1 MANQQRRIEKV
12 AYWQGHVDGQAA
24 GGLSVRAYCLDHWL
38 SEPSFYAWRRK
49 LHERQ
54 VQKTDQQHDASR
66 SAGDSRR
73 HPTAGMPSSKARRS
87 RLAVAA
93 GLIAVDV
100 VETSVTNVS
109 NPKIEIEIQGKIVIR
124 LREDVSAEILR
135 RVIVVCCGN
144 CEHSGHDSFSGD
156 REVRS
161 C

>member
-1 MANQQRRIEKV
+1 MADQQRRIEKE

-49 LHERQ
+49 LQERQ
-54 VQKTDQQHDASR
+54 VRQAAQHGDTSER
-66 SAGDSRR
+66 VGGKPRHPSAGIAS
-73 HPTAGMPSSKARRS
+73 AKARRS
-87 RLAVAA
+87 RLTVEA

-100 VETSVTNVS
+100 VETVVTNVS
-109 NPKIEIEIQGKIVIR
+109 NPKIEIEIHGKIVIR
-124 LREDVSAEILR
+124 LREDVAAKILR

-144 CEHSGHDSFSGD
+144 CENAGHDSLTGNC
-156 REVRS
+156 EVGS